1 MGGLAGKTVL
11 VTGAA
16 GNLGRAV
23 AAGALAAGANVAL
36 TDRSLEFLQA
46 RFAEDARTALF
57 ETADLSD
64 DEAAGRLVARTAERF
79 GGLDAAIS
87 TVGGFAFAN
96 VADDGRATWERMA
109 MLNVYTALAVSRAA
123 LPALR
128 AAGGGAIVLV
138 GAAAGLKAPAGVSA
152 YAASKSAVMRLAE
165 SLAEEC
171 RADGVRVNCVLPT
184 TMDTPENRA
193 AMPDADRSGWVSPES
208 IADTMLFLASDAA
221 RAVTGALIPV
231 SGAGKG

>member
-1 MGGLAGKTVL
+1 MGGLADRTVL

-36 TDRSLEFLQA
+36 TDRSLDFLQA
-46 RFAEDARTALF
+46 RFAEDGRTALF
-57 ETADLSD
+57 ETPDLSD
-64 DEAAGRLVARTAERF
+64 DAAAGGLVARTVERF
-79 GGLDAAIS
+79 GRLDAAIS

-96 VADDGRATWERMA
+96 VADDSRATWERMA

-123 LPALR
+123 LPALK

-138 GAAAGLKAPAGVSA
+138 GAAAGLRAPAGVAA

-221 RAVTGALIPV
+221 RAVTGALVPV

>member
-36 TDRSLEFLQA
+36 TDRSAALLEE
-46 RFAEDARTALF
+46 RFADGGNIALF
-57 ETADLSD
+57 ETPDLSD
-64 DEAAGRLVARTAERF
+64 DAAAGGLVARTVERF
-79 GGLDAAIS
+79 GRLDAAIS

-96 VADDGRATWERMA
+96 VADDSRATWERMA

-123 LPALR
+123 LPALK

-138 GAAAGLKAPAGVSA
+138 GAAAGLRAPAGVAA

-221 RAVTGALIPV
+221 RAVTGALVPV

>member
-1 MGGLAGKTVL
+1 MGGLADRTVL

-23 AAGALAAGANVAL
+23 AAGARAAGANVAL
-36 TDRSLEFLQA
+36 TDRSLELLQA
-46 RFAEDARTALF
+46 RFAEDGRTALF

-64 DEAAGRLVARTAERF
+64 DGAAGGLVARTVERF
-79 GGLDAAIS
+79 GRLDAAIS

-96 VADDGRATWERMA
+96 VADDSRATWERMA

-123 LPALR
+123 LPALK

-138 GAAAGLKAPAGVSA
+138 GAAAGLRAPAGVAA

-221 RAVTGALIPV
+221 RAVTGALVPV